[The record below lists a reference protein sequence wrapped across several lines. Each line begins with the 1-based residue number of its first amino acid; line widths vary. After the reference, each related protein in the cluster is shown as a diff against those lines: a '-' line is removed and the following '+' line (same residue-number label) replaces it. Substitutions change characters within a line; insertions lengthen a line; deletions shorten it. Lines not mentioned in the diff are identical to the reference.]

1 MENTD
6 INPRLQQ
13 VKTHWELKNPY
24 ESLIASWRQ
33 HESVFQITPS
43 YLPADLETLDD
54 SIQEEVPVV
63 AVLSFMNIF
72 IGKKLTLGI
81 DSNNSQASIYFDHRR
96 VLEMSILIP
105 QDIYIIYLEDEI
117 IKGDFGEEHS
127 EVLRKLLKI
136 SETA

>member
-63 AVLSFMNIF
+63 AVLSFINIF

-105 QDIYIIYLEDEI
+105 QDIYVIYLEDEI

-127 EVLRKLLKI
+127 EVLRRLLKI

>member
-13 VKTHWELKNPY
+13 VKAHWELKNPY

-72 IGKKLTLGI
+72 IGKKLTLGV

-127 EVLRKLLKI
+127 EVLRRLLKI